1 MSKKVLTT
9 SEVSLLE
16 KGLNFGITEKTI
28 NKESLLDDVY
38 KFQRKL
44 KLKEYFSHSEKKSQ
58 DVPDEV
64 NSENEKERSSMSGV
78 LKNPYWNPPKITPKS
93 LNVYIS
99 AVKNSIVRLIK
110 KSEDTSIKKNLT
122 EDERSALRNLK
133 EQNDVIIQQA
143 DKGGKIVTSCGK
155 TSCKTCELISSTTEV
170 TNNETDRS
178 VPVAG
183 GNCLT
188 KDIVYAA
195 RCKIC
200 SKIYVGQTGEELKSR
215 FNKHRY
221 DAKKR
226 PKNCELAKHV
236 QSHPGHDFDT
246 DIEVS
251 ILKIGFKNADERR
264 RSEDKMTCQLG
275 TLIPTGINEAQ
286 ALGDYARE
294 MYDISQNI

>member
-1 MSKKVLTT
+1 MNLSKKVLTT

-64 NSENEKERSSMSGV
+64 NSEDEKERSDMSGV

-110 KSEDTSIKKNLT
+110 KSEDTYIKKNLT

-133 EQNDVIIQQA
+133 EQNEVII
-143 DKGGKIVTSCGK
+143 
-155 TSCKTCELISSTTEV
+155 
-170 TNNETDRS
+170 
-178 VPVAG
+178 
-183 GNCLT
+183 
-188 KDIVYAA
+188 
-195 RCKIC
+195 
-200 SKIYVGQTGEELKSR
+200 
-215 FNKHRY
+215 
-221 DAKKR
+221 
-226 PKNCELAKHV
+226 
-236 QSHPGHDFDT
+236 
-246 DIEVS
+246 
-251 ILKIGFKNADERR
+251 
-264 RSEDKMTCQLG
+264 
-275 TLIPTGINEAQ
+275 
-286 ALGDYARE
+286 
-294 MYDISQNI
+294 